1 MFGRGGKQVGGRV
14 LRCRRNARMGDGDD
28 RFDGWGALDN
38 RALELRGRLLTADA
52 LHPSQAPPLDELAV
66 GTARK

>member
-1 MFGRGGKQVGGRV
+1 
-14 LRCRRNARMGDGDD
+14 MGDGDD

-38 RALELRGRLLTADA
+38 RALGELRGRLLTADA
-52 LHPSQAPPLDELAV
+52 LHPSQAPPLGELAV